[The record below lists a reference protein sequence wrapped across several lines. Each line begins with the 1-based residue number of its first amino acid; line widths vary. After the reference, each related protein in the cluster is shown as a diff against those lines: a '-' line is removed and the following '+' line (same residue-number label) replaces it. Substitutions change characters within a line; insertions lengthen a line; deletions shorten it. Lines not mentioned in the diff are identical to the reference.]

1 MKATFLLGSLH
12 LLFATCSGAPAPS
25 LEAEGQLKEAARLLA
40 EDDPDGAL
48 AITDKLRKAYPNWA
62 AAFVLAGDGN
72 LKLSKIERRGL
83 NAQAVL
89 ADAESNFLTAT
100 DIEPENASAWR
111 GVAEARYQLADFD
124 GARQAASKALELA
137 SKNGDANAVVTGQA
151 ALAGARAC
159 QQQFVTL
166 RQAELKDGEPD
177 ARGIVKIE
185 EKTAA
190 KAQEALSLFAICQR
204 TLPADGYR
212 GAALVYQWLGANDE
226 AVRELERGVVS
237 MPENADLHIAFQ
249 DFHMQIG
256 QQRALAGA
264 YTRLVRE
271 NPSQPLMLWFQGRAL
286 VIVADDLRARQNLQP
301 AIEQYRKA
309 AQCYRDYAEKS
320 PGHRDAAGQWVAICE
335 LSIARAAAD
344 MGDTVSAAERM
355 FAAVDASPMTLAYD
369 GMEPQLRDSF
379 GSHFAGVVFAIGKTL
394 TASVDEKALE
404 QTIAFYDRVIERCP
418 GMFGFVYNNAALPCR
433 DLGVLRVRDVESM
446 QPAQREKAMTDA
458 MALWEKS
465 YRYYEE
471 AVKLSPDDARIVNDC
486 GLMLIYHLNRGFDR
500 ARELFDRAI
509 QVGEAQRAAMPADAT
524 KEDRQLLEEAVGD
537 AWQNIA
543 VLMSKHQ
550 NRPFEELKPFL
561 EKAVQFYPYQ
571 QREAAHMLTNGGKG
585 GDAPRLNPRSL
596 QGLGT
601 ANASATQG
609 QGGEK
614 EKSDAAK
621 AKAEAAAKDGDLDTA
636 LAELDKANRELK
648 DYGPFQAIRGDYA
661 LRYAR
666 TALSEGRKG
675 ADMLFADAVAIL
687 KRAVELDSEPNQ
699 PRLWLAESQY
709 EAGQLADAA
718 KTAAALLLHMQSQG
732 GGDQK
737 IVTAAHTLR
746 ANAASRQF
754 ISNKDDAA
762 SKAMLEDAR
771 LSFRFLEQKK
781 LLDAEA
787 RRTWATMEQWAEA
800 GAGAVGVYAR
810 ALADNKD
817 DQTLLNA
824 VVDTAYAVG
833 EPSLAVDAL
842 KDRTDGSG
850 LWYLGRARFLS
861 ASSMRAGGK
870 LDEAMAELEQA
881 KGAFEK
887 SMKDNAA
894 FADSCQQWIA
904 ICMGKQGNVALAKKD
919 WVAAEK
925 LLLDAVRARPD
936 RINDDLG
943 LQETTKIGVMVLA
956 DHYAQG
962 GDLGKTESIYR
973 AATAA
978 AANDLDLLN
987 NEGLFARDHGNAL
1000 ERAGKTKEAQELY
1013 EQSYKAY
1020 SRAAELDTTNVRL
1033 LNDRA
1038 LIAIH
1043 YLERDWDENKTI
1055 LDRAI
1060 ELGEQQLK
1068 DFPAADPQGKKTLDE
1083 ALGDAYEN
1091 LALWH
1096 LKHSNDAAKA
1106 KAAAEQSMLHHP
1118 GKGRP
1123 GARRHLMEAEK
1134 ALKGAK

>member
-25 LEAEGQLKEAARLLA
+25 PEAESRLKQAAQYLQ
-40 EDDPDGAL
+40 EDDPDAAL
-48 AITDKLRKAYPNWA
+48 AITDRLRKEYPNWA
-62 AAFVLAGDGN
+62 QVFVLAGDGN
-72 LKLSKIERRGL
+72 MKLSTIDRRGL

-89 ADAESNFLTAT
+89 ADAESNYLRAAELEPMMAT
-100 DIEPENASAWR
+100 AWR
-111 GVAEARYQLADFD
+111 GIAEARFQLADFD
-124 GARQAASKALELA
+124 GAREASAKALELA
-137 SKNGDANAVVTGQA
+137 SKNPAFAAVTGPS

-159 QQQFVTL
+159 EQQFVAMRQKELEGGTL
-166 RQAELKDGEPD
+166 DD
-177 ARGIVKIE
+177 RGVVPMDE
-185 EKTAA
+185 ETAA

-204 TLPADGYR
+204 TLPGDGFR
-212 GAALVYQWLGANDE
+212 GASRVYQWLGANDE
-226 AVRELERGVVS
+226 AIRELERGVLS
-237 MPENADLHIAFQ
+237 MPENADIHVAYQ
-249 DFHMQIG
+249 DLHMQLG
-256 QQRALAGA
+256 QQRALSGA
-264 YTRLVRE
+264 YTRFVRE
-271 NPSQPLMLWFQGRAL
+271 NPSQPLMLWFHGRAQ
-286 VIVADDLRARQNLQP
+286 VIVADELRTRQNLQP
-301 AIEQYRKA
+301 AIEAYRKA
-309 AQCYRDYAEKS
+309 VQCYRDYAEKS
-320 PGHRDAAGQWVAICE
+320 PGHRDTAGQWIAICE
-335 LSIARAAAD
+335 LSIARVAAD
-344 MGDTVSAAERM
+344 MGDVQSAQEHM
-355 FAAVDASPMTLAYD
+355 FVAVDASPMTLAYD

-394 TASVDEKALE
+394 TASVDTKALE
-404 QTIAFYDRVIERCP
+404 QTIAFYDSVIAKCP

-433 DLGVLRVRDVESM
+433 DLGVLRVRDIESM
-446 QPAQREKAMTDA
+446 QPAQREKAMTEA

-471 AVKLSPDDARIVNDC
+471 AVKLSPEDARIVNDC
-486 GLMLIYHLNRGFDR
+486 GLMLIYHLNRSFDR

-509 QVGEAQRAAMPADAT
+509 EVGQKQLDAMAQDAPV
-524 KEDRQLLEEAVGD
+524 EDRQLLEEAVGD

-543 VLMSKHQ
+543 VLMSKHLGK
-550 NRPFEELKPFL
+550 PFAEQKPFL

-596 QGLGT
+596 QGST
-601 ANASATQG
+601 TNAGASTG

-709 EAGQLADAA
+709 EAGMLADAA
-718 KTAAALLLHMQSQG
+718 KTVGALLLHMQSQG
-732 GGDQK
+732 GGDEK
-737 IVTAAHTLR
+737 LVKAAHQLR
-746 ANAASRQF
+746 ANAASRHF
-754 ISNKDDAA
+754 IANKDDAA
-762 SKAMLEDAR
+762 SKALLDDAR

-781 LLDAEA
+781 MLDGEG

-833 EPSLAVDAL
+833 EPALAVDAL
-842 KDRTDGSG
+842 KDRADGTG
-850 LWYLGRARFLS
+850 LWYLGRAHFLS
-861 ASSMRAGGK
+861 ASAMRAGGK
-870 LDEAMAELEQA
+870 LDEAMAELDLA
-881 KGAFEK
+881 KVAFEK
-887 SMKDNAA
+887 SMKGNTA

-904 ICMGKQGNVALAKKD
+904 ICMGKQGNVAIAKKD
-919 WVAAEK
+919 WANAEK
-925 LLLDAVRARPD
+925 LLLEAVRARPD

-943 LQETTKIGVMVLA
+943 LQETTKIGVMVVA
-956 DHYAQG
+956 DHYAKG

-978 AANDLDLLN
+978 AGNDLDLLN

-1000 ERAGKTKEAQELY
+1000 ERAGKQKEAMELY

-1020 SRAAELDTTNVRL
+1020 SRAAELDGTNVRL

-1096 LKHSNDAAKA
+1096 LKHSDDGQKA
-1106 KAAAEQSMLHHP
+1106 KAAAEQSLLHHP

-1134 ALKGAK
+1134 LLKGAK